1 MQSAAEARSYFEDT
15 PEVTVVEVPINDGWA
30 RDWGPSVSI
39 TRLLLC
45 FVFLNEMTVSSS
57 TDFFGRLDAD
67 AIDLVK

>member
-1 MQSAAEARSYFEDT
+1 M
-15 PEVTVVEVPINDGWA
+15 TVVEVPINDGWA